1 MAATKEVL
9 VVYRDRRRPIV
20 FDSTEDPKEERV
32 RLLDAVKV
40 AFSDVLETGEGAGTL
55 YMQTKSLSDKWKGE
69 MIDVVGSVCD
79 GAIVHLFQESPACES
94 KVLYCT

>member
-20 FDSTEDPKEERV
+20 EDPKEERV

-40 AFSDVLETGEGAGTL
+40 AFSDVLETGESAGTP
-55 YMQTKSLSDKWKGE
+55 YMQTKSRINWHRRPLINYARK
-69 MIDVVGSVCD
+69 
-79 GAIVHLFQESPACES
+79 
-94 KVLYCT
+94 